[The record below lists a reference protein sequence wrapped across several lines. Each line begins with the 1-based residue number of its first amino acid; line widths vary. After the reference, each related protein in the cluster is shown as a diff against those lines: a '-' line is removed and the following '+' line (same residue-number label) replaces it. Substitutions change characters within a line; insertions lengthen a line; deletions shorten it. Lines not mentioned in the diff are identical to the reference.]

1 MSVLWTWSATSTRR
15 PLQVHEIWHITWPIS
30 SSTPPAQRKRLQVHP
45 LSPPPPRGSKVDI
58 KIRRWEG
65 VRDQTA
71 KLLGI
76 LFDRRLSFKDHMKD
90 LMTKVYRRL
99 NLLKLLKGTN
109 WGARP
114 YTILKAYKCF
124 IRPVLEYGSLITG
137 ALRESQVKEMQ
148 IFQNKCLRLALGVTY
163 LDRMRTIDLHDLTN
177 VPMIKTRMTAL
188 AVKTFR
194 SLENTQCLKDLVLNH
209 EIVQKRSGSNT
220 ILDQLLAAIQADA

>member
-1 MSVLWTWSATSTRR
+1 MQTLNRLDGFYMYFAYMLKVIYHPLYGMNNYVFIWGDWLSCDPLRGSHDSQSPHIRKHLCPVLW
-15 PLQVHEIWHITWPIS
+15 
-30 SSTPPAQRKRLQVHP
+30 
-45 LSPPPPRGSKVDI
+45 
-58 KIRRWEG
+58 
-65 VRDQTA
+65 
-71 KLLGI
+71 

-177 VPMIKTRMTAL
+177 VPMIKTRMTAM

-194 SLENTQCLKDLVLNH
+194 SLENTQCFKDLVLNH

-220 ILDQLLAAIQADA
+220 ILDQLLTEIQADA

>member
-1 MSVLWTWSATSTRR
+1 MR
-15 PLQVHEIWHITWPIS
+15 HIS
-30 SSTPPAQRKRLQVHP
+30 LLP
-45 LSPPPPRGSKVDI
+45 LSTTRALYQDNASFVD
-58 KIRRWEG
+58 KYSD
-65 VRDQTA
+65 VTF
-71 KLLGI
+71 L
-76 LFDRRLSFKDHMKD
+76 
-90 LMTKVYRRL
+90 VCY
-99 NLLKLLKGTN
+99 

-177 VPMIKTRMTAL
+177 VPMIKTRMTTL

-194 SLENTQCLKDLVLNH
+194 SLENTQCFKDLVLNH

>member
-1 MSVLWTWSATSTRR
+1 MCVGPKPELVD
-15 PLQVHEIWHITWPIS
+15 LELFGEPIIQ
-30 SSTPPAQRKRLQVHP
+30 T
-45 LSPPPPRGSKVDI
+45 
-58 KIRRWEG
+58 
-65 VRDQTA
+65 QTA

-114 YTILKAYKCF
+114 YTILKAYKRF

-194 SLENTQCLKDLVLNH
+194 SLENTQCFKDLVLNH
-209 EIVQKRSGSNT
+209 EIVQKRTGSNI

>member
-1 MSVLWTWSATSTRR
+1 MIKTMFQQSLPSKHHTSTQCCPILAQRLRRRRPNIVLTLSRRVVFAWERSAT
-15 PLQVHEIWHITWPIS
+15 IS
-30 SSTPPAQRKRLQVHP
+30 C
-45 LSPPPPRGSKVDI
+45 
-58 KIRRWEG
+58 
-65 VRDQTA
+65 
-71 KLLGI
+71 LLGTI
-76 LFDRRLSFKDHMKD
+76 SESSQSRAQHFDRRLSFKDHMKD

-194 SLENTQCLKDLVLNH
+194 SLENTQCFEDLVLNH

>member
-1 MSVLWTWSATSTRR
+1 
-15 PLQVHEIWHITWPIS
+15 
-30 SSTPPAQRKRLQVHP
+30 
-45 LSPPPPRGSKVDI
+45 
-58 KIRRWEG
+58 
-65 VRDQTA
+65 
-71 KLLGI
+71 
-76 LFDRRLSFKDHMKD
+76 MKD

-99 NLLKLLKGTN
+99 DLLKLLKGTN

-124 IRPVLEYGSLITG
+124 IRPVLEY
-137 ALRESQVKEMQ
+137 
-148 IFQNKCLRLALGVTY
+148 
-163 LDRMRTIDLHDLTN
+163 DLTN

-194 SLENTQCLKDLVLNH
+194 SLENTQCFNDLVLNH